1 MADHSDPIQA
11 LNPSARLVAHTPA
24 GQNIFFGFH
33 DISPWSPNGA
43 RLLCLRLD
51 PAWQSMADT
60 AQPAEVCLWNPDDG
74 QLTTVG
80 KTECWN
86 FQQAARQ
93 QWLPDGSGRIAYNR
107 LGSGGGC
114 TGVVADTDG
123 EIVQQIKGGI
133 YAISPCAKW
142 ALAPNFETLT
152 RNWPAYGYASLTGP
166 RTAATPD
173 NSDAGI
179 TRIDL
184 LRGEVKTLIS
194 LADVVGRWKPGLPA
208 DGHFLTHPSIS
219 PNGQRIVFL
228 HRFFAEDEGSFTRLI
243 SCDPQGRNM
252 AVLAEEKVSH
262 FDWLDDDT
270 LLVWARYTGG
280 GLAAMRASGRLNSP
294 WIRPAVNLARK
305 FSGRWKKRVLAESYF
320 AVDLESGSRE
330 KFGWPSLDADG
341 HPMAARSHE
350 WLVTDTYPGKQG
362 LMSLILWN
370 RSRNLR
376 EDIAQISDGVSS
388 SDSDAKCDLHP
399 RWNRAE
405 NQIAVDHCA
414 AGIRRISIFDVSG
427 IVGAS

>member
-1 MADHSDPIQA
+1 MADRNGPIGA
-11 LNPSARLVAHTPA
+11 LNPSARLAAHTPA
-24 GQNIFFGFH
+24 GENIFFGFH
-33 DISPWSPNGA
+33 DISPWSPDGS

-51 PAWQSMADT
+51 PEWQSMADT
-60 AQPAEVCLWNPDDG
+60 AQTAEVCLWDSDEG
-74 QLTTVG
+74 QITPVG
-80 KTECWN
+80 QTECWN

-107 LGSGGGC
+107 LDNAGSC
-114 TGVVADTDG
+114 TGIIANPDG
-123 EIVQQIKGGI
+123 EVTRHIKGGI
-133 YAISPCAKW
+133 YAISPCATW
-142 ALAPNFETLT
+142 ALAPDFETLT
-152 RNWPAYGYASLTGP
+152 RNWPAYGYASLTDPEKP
-166 RTAATPD
+166 RGQG
-173 NSDAGI
+173 NIDAGI

-184 LRGEVKTLIS
+184 RNGEVSTLIS
-194 LADVVGRWKPGLPA
+194 LADVIERWKPGLPT

-219 PNGQRIVFL
+219 PSGQRIVFL

-294 WIRPAVNLARK
+294 WLRPVVNLARK

-320 AVDLESGSRE
+320 AVDVDTGRRE
-330 KFGWPSLDADG
+330 KFGWPSLDVDG
-341 HPMAARSHE
+341 HPMVARSHD
-350 WLVTDTYPGKQG
+350 WLVTDTYPDKGG
-362 LMSLILWN
+362 WMSLILWN

-376 EDIAQISDGVSS
+376 EDIARIGDGVSS
-388 SDSDAKCDLHP
+388 TDSDAKCDLHP
-399 RWNRAE
+399 RWNRTE
-405 NQIAVDHCA
+405 NQIAVDHCV
-414 AGIRRISIFDVSG
+414 AGIRRLSIFDVSH